1 MAEFA
6 SKGVA
11 GSGLGLGIA
20 GTALGV
26 LNGGL
31 GNLLGGG
38 WNGYNN
44 PATNGYVTE
53 KEQCYINRMN
63 EAESH
68 LAREKAE
75 RYADGI
81 GIATFKEA
89 IALSNKNDEKLGAFI
104 EKTSNQAMTTAA
116 ELAVLK
122 ANIECLNQKV
132 DYENKAI
139 RDAIIC
145 GDDSL
150 AKDIRFTR
158 HDLEQQIN
166 CTYNTLNNKFD
177 CYVPWSKKLSADV
190 ICPQPMARYNS
201 WTAPTTTAD
210 TTTP

>member
-20 GTALGV
+20 GTALG
-26 LNGGL
+26 LLNNGGA
-31 GNLLGGG
+31 GILGGLF
-38 WNGYNN
+38 N
-44 PATNGYVTE
+44 PTNGGYVSE
-53 KEQCYINRMN
+53 KEQFYINEMN
-63 EAESH
+63 KRDAQ
-68 LAREKAE
+68 LAQEKSE

-81 GIATFKEA
+81 GIEAYKEA
-89 IALSNKNDEKLGAFI
+89 IALSNKNDQKLGDFV
-104 EKTSNQAMTTAA
+104 EKVNSQAMTTAA

-132 DYENKAI
+132 DYENKAT
-139 RDAIIC
+139 REQMACADE
-145 GDDSL
+145 GL
-150 AKDIRFTR
+150 RKDIHYTR
-158 HDLEQQIN
+158 HDLEQQLA

-201 WTAPTTTAD
+201 WTAPTD
-210 TTTP
+210 TTTTTG